1 MHAKSVRL
9 QYHSDSKLIGASMP
23 SNLYEQDRRAYLQA
37 MGVDVWTRRKPLA
50 LAGDIRCL
58 FPEPDSEQQ
67 AQAQLA
73 VTATPEQA
81 EAVQP
86 TPTPSNAPADKP
98 QSLTEMAQV
107 STADPDEKVAVA
119 EAPAPEGFS
128 YDDRPAFRIW
138 LYAFGP
144 HLFIDTVPLLLDPK
158 GRNDLKRLVMNMSLA
173 LGHENRKPELFQ
185 NLDWPVFDHPRI
197 RQSSADAREFME
209 QKLAVVFANHPE
221 IEKVFVMGTEAA
233 RYCAGEGEFE
243 LGRTLSLNERPAA
256 LIAAGSEML
265 QLKELKRQ
273 SWPVMQKL
281 KAK

>member
-1 MHAKSVRL
+1 
-9 QYHSDSKLIGASMP
+9 MP

-50 LAGDIRCL
+50 LAAEIRCL
-58 FPEPDSEQQ
+58 FPEPADQQQ
-67 AQAQLA
+67 AQAQLQHA
-73 VTATPEQA
+73 ATPEQA
-81 EAVQP
+81 EAVKP
-86 TPTPSNAPADKP
+86 TQAPSQP
-98 QSLTEMAQV
+98 QSLTEMAEVSASEPEAKVQV
-107 STADPDEKVAVA
+107 V

-138 LYAFGP
+138 FYAFGP
-144 HLFIDTVPLLLDPK
+144 YLFIDTVPLLLDPR
-158 GRNDLKRLVMNMSLA
+158 GRTELKRLVMNMSLA

-197 RQSSADAREFME
+197 RQSSADAREFMQ
-209 QKLAVVFANHPE
+209 QKLAVVFANHPA
-221 IEKVFVMGTEAA
+221 IEKVFVMGTDAA
-233 RYCAGEGEFE
+233 RYCAGINEFE
-243 LGRTLSLNERPAA
+243 LGKALTLNERPAA

-273 SWPVMQKL
+273 SWPVMQTL

>member
-1 MHAKSVRL
+1 
-9 QYHSDSKLIGASMP
+9 MP

-50 LAGDIRCL
+50 LAGQIRCL
-58 FPEPDSEQQ
+58 FPDPADAQQ
-67 AQAQLA
+67 AQAQLQHA
-73 VTATPEQA
+73 ATPEQA
-81 EAVQP
+81 EAVQAQVGN
-86 TPTPSNAPADKP
+86 SSE
-98 QSLTEMAQV
+98 QSLTQMAEV
-107 STADPDEKVAVA
+107 NTEAPAAKVEVP
-119 EAPAPEGFS
+119 EVPAPEGYS

-138 LYAFGP
+138 FYAFGP
-144 HLFIDTVPLLLDPK
+144 HLFIDTVPLLLDPR
-158 GRNDLKRLVMNMSLA
+158 GRNELKRLVMNMSIA
-173 LGHENRKPELFQ
+173 LGHENRMPELFQ

-209 QKLAVVFANHPE
+209 QKLAVVFTNHPE
-221 IEKVFVMGTEAA
+221 IEKVFVMGSEAA
-233 RYCAGEGEFE
+233 RYCGGVTEFE
-243 LGRTLSLNERPAA
+243 LGKELSINDRPAA

>member
-1 MHAKSVRL
+1 MIGGTHAKPTRF
-9 QYHSDSKLIGASMP
+9 QYHSQSKLIGVSMP

-58 FPEPDSEQQ
+58 FPEPDNEQQ
-67 AQAQLA
+67 AQVQHQHS
-73 VTATPEQA
+73 ATPEQA
-81 EAVQP
+81 QAVQP
-86 TPTPSNAPADKP
+86 SEAVAKP

-107 STADPDEKVAVA
+107 TTAEPVEKVVVA
-119 EAPAPEGFS
+119 ETPAPAGFR

-158 GRNDLKRLVMNMSLA
+158 GRTDLKRLVMNMSLA

-209 QKLAVVFANHPE
+209 QKLAVVFTNHPD
-221 IEKVFVMGTEAA
+221 IEKVFIMGTEASK
-233 RYCAGEGEFE
+233 YCAGEGEFE
-243 LGRTLSLNERPAA
+243 LGKTLVLNERPAA